1 MEIHSISKEW
11 FGAVGSVLQGFQT
24 QYWINPKDPR
34 KQKWLQRDFPQ
45 GPKICKLRMYSNVHC
60 SKIYNSRDMELGV
73 HW

>member
-45 GPKICKLRMYSNVHC
+45 GPKICK
-60 SKIYNSRDMELGV
+60 SR
-73 HW
+73 